1 MPTYKQGHQLANH
14 TWTRRISES
23 YQLHSIATKTYPY
36 SVCIEFKRGSH
47 VQRLWNPTIATAAA
61 TTTDTVPPQ
70 LLLLLRLPLLLLLL
84 LLLLTTTT
92 TAHHYYYYYYCSPL
106 QQPML
111 PLQLRTTTL
120 TSHFLADGLERLA
133 DQPTSNMAPFG
144 KCFTGLLKRY
154 FLDTISSTWRGFPNS
169 SLQRKKSW
177 TKTMFWNG
185 YYQPSLSDALGWY
198 SYHSHI
204 AKKLYLFGPY
214 KA

>member
-1 MPTYKQGHQLANH
+1 MCVFLYILRAPSNHFPFVLLWSQAGKSCRLDCQAACQHTMPTYKQGHQLANH

-47 VQRLWNPTIATAAA
+47 VQRLWNPTIAGSSSSSSNNYGYCTATATA
-61 TTTDTVPPQ
+61 TPTTTPTT
-70 LLLLLRLPLLLLLL
+70 
-84 LLLLTTTT
+84 TTTT
-92 TAHHYYYYYYCSPL
+92 TAHHYYYYCSPL

-154 FLDTISSTWRGFPNS
+154 ETIFFGHDVLNLEGFS
-169 SLQRKKSW
+169 K
-177 TKTMFWNG
+177 FI
-185 YYQPSLSDALGWY
+185 
-198 SYHSHI
+198 I
-204 AKKLYLFGPY
+204 AKKEILN
-214 KA
+214 

>member
-47 VQRLWNPTIATAAA
+47 VQRLWNPTIAAAAAAAA
-61 TTTDTVPPQ
+61 TTTATVPPQ

-84 LLLLTTTT
+84 LLLTTTTT
-92 TAHHYYYYYYCSPL
+92 TAHHYNNRCYLYNYAP
-106 QQPML
+106 
-111 PLQLRTTTL
+111 QLWRRTFLLMDWKGWL
-120 TSHFLADGLERLA
+120 TSRPRTWPRLGSVSP
-133 DQPTSNMAPFG
+133 DYWNDM
-144 KCFTGLLKRY
+144 KRY
-154 FLDTISSTWRGFPNS
+154 FLDTMSSTWRGFPNS

-198 SYHSHI
+198 SYRSHI